1 VSKYNCIDVY
11 TRFLK
16 TFGSIKNVILSK
28 KIFLFTCHHYLKLQ
42 ESRKRVIVNVIR
54 KQLKPKMAPGGDL
67 ITPKMIIEF
76 IKRCPRFYMQTS

>member
-1 VSKYNCIDVY
+1 
-11 TRFLK
+11 
-16 TFGSIKNVILSK
+16 
-28 KIFLFTCHHYLKLQ
+28 LKLQ